1 MSQPW
6 SRRRFLFGTLGL
18 GSMAAVPLLAA
29 CQGAPAPAPTA
40 APTAKPAAPAPTT
53 AAAANPAAPA
63 PTTAAAPKPAAPATT
78 PRQVARNRT
87 LVSTGWDLGSSNQ
100 IPTPT
105 NFNPYAGVG
114 FNTHQR
120 NALHYTINE
129 MLFYTNYNDGKIIP
143 WLGESW
149 KMNSTFTEVT
159 VTLRKGVKW
168 ADGQPFTAKDV
179 VFTLDAVKA
188 AAPDLIMSTQVKEW
202 VKEAVASDDLTV
214 KITLNKSGPRW
225 AGDYLASGQ
234 AARIVWLPEHVF
246 KGQNLK
252 TFEFYDPAKNWP
264 FGTGPYMLAHTD
276 TNSIM
281 FDRRDS
287 WWAKDVGLAPSLPA
301 VERVIVKPATAEA
314 MPQLYV
320 SNDLDV
326 GGALTKGNFEAARAQ
341 NPKLATWADKGPV
354 WGGPDGCVYRVAFNV
369 MKPPFDDPEIRWA
382 INYAIDREQLV
393 NLAYEG
399 GTSVAVAPFSSYG
412 VQKYVAFFKDIVNKY
427 NPQMHDLKKTEEIL
441 TRKGYK
447 RNANGK
453 WMKPDG
459 SVWQLTLMV
468 GVSDPQAPVITEQLQ
483 AAGFDAVWKQVA
495 GNERT
500 IGDFELTRDQT
511 CGSIDDPWQTLRYF
525 HSKYALPLGQ
535 PTPEVRA
542 ITRYKNPELDALLD
556 KMEAMQ
562 PSPDDPAYVE
572 LTKKATDILLRDMP
586 SVYTAEERHVVMF
599 NTTYWTGWP
608 SAATP
613 YVAPYIPWEGFALV
627 IHRLKP
633 TS

>member
-1 MSQPW
+1 M
-6 SRRRFLFGTLGL
+6 
-18 GSMAAVPLLAA
+18 
-29 CQGAPAPAPTA
+29 
-40 APTAKPAAPAPTT
+40 
-53 AAAANPAAPA
+53 
-63 PTTAAAPKPAAPATT
+63 
-78 PRQVARNRT
+78 
-87 LVSTGWDLGSSNQ
+87 
-100 IPTPT
+100 
-105 NFNPYAGVG
+105 NPYAGVG

-149 KMNSTFTEVT
+149 QYNTAFDEVT
-159 VTLRKGVKW
+159 VKLRSGVKW

-188 AAPDLIMSTQVKEW
+188 AAPTLIMSTQVKEW
-202 VKEAVASDDLTV
+202 VKEATATDDQTV
-214 KITLNKSGPRW
+214 KIALAKRGPRW
-225 AGDYLASGQ
+225 ASDFLASGQ

-246 KGQNLK
+246 KGQDIK
-252 TFEFYDPAKNWP
+252 TFEFYDLAKGWP
-264 FGTGPYMLAHTD
+264 FGTGPYKLIRAD
-276 TNSIM
+276 ENSLI

-287 WWAKDVGLAPSLPA
+287 WWAKDAGLAQELPA
-301 VERVIVKPATAEA
+301 VERIIVKPATAEA
-314 MPQLYV
+314 MPQLYI
-320 SNDLDV
+320 SSDLDV
-326 GGALTKGNFEAARAQ
+326 GGAMTKGNFEAARAQ

-369 MKPPFDDPEIRWA
+369 MRPPFDDPEIRWA
-382 INYAIDREQLV
+382 INYAINRDQLV

-399 GTSVAVAPFSSYG
+399 ATSVAVVPFSSYS
-412 VQKYVAFFKDIVNKY
+412 VQKYVESFKDIITKY
-427 NPQMHDLKKTEEIL
+427 NPHVYDPKKTEEIL

-447 RNANGK
+447 KNASGK
-453 WMKPDG
+453 WTKADG

-468 GVSDPQAPVITEQLQ
+468 GTSDPQAPVITEQLQ
-483 AAGFDAVWKQVA
+483 AAGFDAVWKQIA
-495 GNERT
+495 SGSNERT
-500 IGDFELTRDQT
+500 VGDFELTRDVT

-542 ITRYKNPELDALLD
+542 ITRYKNPEFDALID

-562 PSPDDPAYVE
+562 PSVEDPAYVE
-572 LTKKATDILLRDMP
+572 LARKATEILVRDMP
-586 SVYTAEERHVVMF
+586 SVYTAEERHVVLF

-608 SAATP
+608 SAANP

-633 TS
+633 TT